1 VAGTKLRRLLALGLL
16 GGLSTATLCAQA
28 AAPVWVIRG
37 PHAIVYLAGSVHLL
51 PAQSSTLPA
60 AFDHAYSDSKKLVME
75 MDMGKIDAL
84 AVVGW
89 MTEHGTLP
97 EGTTLRSLVGDA
109 RYQRVSA
116 AAGELNAPVDLLNGQ
131 APWVVGLELAD
142 LQYMHEG
149 FDPQQGV
156 EEQLVRRAQADAK
169 ATDGLETIDE
179 ELSGL
184 EGLSRE
190 DQLRLL
196 DQTLDDLKEPQQ
208 EMQEILTAWRH
219 GDAAQLAALLSREYR
234 AFPALYRPLVTVRN
248 QRWVPKIEQLLNG
261 NENCLVVVGA
271 LHLVGDGGL
280 LELLRRDGF
289 TASQLN

>member
-1 VAGTKLRRLLALGLL
+1 VAGTKLRRLLALSLL
-16 GGLSTATLCAQA
+16 GSLSAAALSAQA
-28 AAPVWVIRG
+28 ASPVWVLRG
-37 PHAIVYLAGSVHLL
+37 PHATIYLAGSVHLL

-60 AFDHAYSDSKKLVME
+60 AFDRAYADSKKLVME
-75 MDMGKIDAL
+75 LDMGKIDPM
-84 AVVGW
+84 AVAGW
-89 MTEHGTLP
+89 MSEHGTLP

-109 RYQRVSA
+109 RYQRLST

-142 LQYMHEG
+142 LEYMHEG

-184 EGLSRE
+184 EGLSHE

-208 EMQEILTAWRH
+208 QMQEILSAWRH
-219 GDAAQLAALLSREYR
+219 GDAAQLAALLGREYR
-234 AFPALYRPLVTVRN
+234 AFPALYRPLVTERN
-248 QRWVPKIEQLLNG
+248 KRWLPKIEQLLNG
-261 NENCLVVVGA
+261 NENTMVVVGA

-280 LELLRRDGF
+280 LELLRRAGF
-289 TASQLN
+289 TATQLN

>member
-1 VAGTKLRRLLALGLL
+1 VAGTKLWRLIALGLL
-16 GGLSTATLCAQA
+16 GGLSTATLGAQA
-28 AAPVWVIRG
+28 ASPVWVIHG

-51 PAQSSTLPA
+51 PAQNSSLPG
-60 AFDHAYSDSKKLVME
+60 AFDRAYTDSKKLVME
-75 MDMGKIDAL
+75 LDMGKIDAM
-84 AVVGW
+84 AVAGW
-89 MTEHGTLP
+89 MSEHGTLP
-97 EGTTLRSLVGDA
+97 EGTTLRSIVGDA

-116 AAGELNAPVDLLNGQ
+116 AAGELNAPIDLLNGQ

-142 LQYMHEG
+142 LEYMHEG

-156 EEQLVRRAQADAK
+156 EEQLVRRAQTDAK

-184 EGLSRE
+184 AGLSHD

-196 DQTLDDLKEPQQ
+196 DQTLDDLKESQQ

-219 GDAAQLAALLSREYR
+219 GDAAQLSALLGREYR
-234 AFPALYRPLVTVRN
+234 AFPALYRPLVTERN
-248 QRWVPKIEQLLNG
+248 KRWVPKIEQLLNG
-261 NENCLVVVGA
+261 SENTMVVVGA

-289 TASQLN
+289 TATQLN